1 MNILNKYTYLFLGL
15 LGIAGIVI
23 LVFLPNLETEEF
35 SQDVIDDIIEGV
47 TTTSIL
53 EADTNEVSID
63 ESLANF
69 EDELIISIQDKSQ
82 IEEKLLYNNF
92 EKEIDSFDTYLLIG
106 SDERSEKIA
115 ETRGKIEGKRA
126 DVIIL
131 GLVEKGTDEITLLSF
146 PRDLLIQN
154 SCTNNLER
162 INAAYTKNECGGRAE
177 NLAAS
182 IFSISGIRVDHFA
195 SFDFE
200 GFEEIIDSVDGIE
213 VCVDA
218 TQREGFSFEL
228 QKGCQTVNGLTTL
241 NWVVS
246 RSTEVLVGEK
256 IVDKDGNDI
265 SNWRSMPGV
274 SDLSRIERQQYVV
287 MQLINELRNFES
299 INELYGFINA
309 LENAFVIDENLT
321 LNRAVDIL
329 WTFRNIDLS
338 NVKKLTA
345 PVNYLT
351 LSDGRQVLVLSE
363 TIENFLNK
371 NSIIDS

>member
-53 EADTNEVSID
+53 EADTDEASVD
-63 ESLANF
+63 ESLANV

-82 IEEKLLYNNF
+82 IEEMLLYNNF

-115 ETRGKIEGKRA
+115 ETRGEIEGKRA

-177 NLAAS
+177 NLAAT

-213 VCVDA
+213 VCVDE

-265 SNWRSMPGV
+265 SNWRPMPGV

-321 LNRAVDIL
+321 VNRAVDIL

-338 NVKKLTA
+338 NVKKLTT

-363 TIENFLNK
+363 TINDFLNK

>member
-53 EADTNEVSID
+53 EADTDEASVD
-63 ESLANF
+63 ESLANV

-82 IEEKLLYNNF
+82 IEEMLLYNNF

-115 ETRGKIEGKRA
+115 ETRGEIEGKRA

-131 GLVEKGTDEITLLSF
+131 GLVEKGTDDITLLSF

-177 NLAAS
+177 NLAAT

-213 VCVDA
+213 VCVDE

-265 SNWRSMPGV
+265 SNWRPMPGV

-321 LNRAVDIL
+321 VNRAVDIL

-338 NVKKLTA
+338 NVKKLTT

-363 TIENFLNK
+363 TIKDFLNK